1 MTLYLDVIWLLNWLF
16 DCLLLYWTAILL
28 KKRTKAWRIVL
39 AGLVGSSIILFAFTP
54 YYFLADNV
62 LIKLLISVFMVAA
75 AFGFIRLKVFLKKL
89 ASLYL
94 VTFLSGGILLGLHYL
109 FEFKIHSLHP
119 GMAAGINKFGDP
131 VSWTFVIIG
140 FPLAWQFSKRAFAGI
155 EMAKLTYEQLARVFI
170 KIEGFECSMDGLV
183 DSGNQLYDPI
193 SRSPVMIVSIEGINK
208 GAIPSDVLD
217 LIGNPDSILQQES
230 FQYSWSNRMRIVPA
244 KVVGN
249 DHQLLTAIKPDWIKI
264 CHDGKEYEVHSGLIS
279 FTIQKLSSDRSYDCI
294 IHPKM
299 LTGTHAESAS

>member
-39 AGLVGSSIILFAFTP
+39 GGLVGSSIILFAFTP
-54 YYFLADNV
+54 YSFLADNV
-62 LIKLLISVFMVAA
+62 ITKLLISLFMVAV
-75 AFGFIRLKVFLKKL
+75 AFGFIRMKVFLKNL

-94 VTFLSGGILLGLHYL
+94 ITFLSGGILLGLHYL
-109 FEFKIHSLHP
+109 FQFNIHSLHP
-119 GMAAGINKFGDP
+119 GMAAGINRYGDP
-131 VSWTFVIIG
+131 VSWTFVMIG

-155 EMAKLTYEQLARVFI
+155 EMAKIAFEQLAKVSI
-170 KIEGFECSMDGLV
+170 KIDDFECSLDGLV

-193 SRSPVMIVSIEGINK
+193 SRAPVMIVSIEGINK
-208 GAIPSDVLD
+208 DSIPEDVLG
-217 LIGNPDSILQQES
+217 LIGNPASILEQES

-249 DHQLLTAIKPDWIKI
+249 DHQLLTAIKPDWIRI
-264 CHDGKEYEVHSGLIS
+264 YHDGNMFEVHSGLIS
-279 FTIQKLSSDRSYDCI
+279 FTVQKLSSEGTYACI
-294 IHPKM
+294 VHPKM
-299 LTGTHAESAS
+299 LTGTMRESAS